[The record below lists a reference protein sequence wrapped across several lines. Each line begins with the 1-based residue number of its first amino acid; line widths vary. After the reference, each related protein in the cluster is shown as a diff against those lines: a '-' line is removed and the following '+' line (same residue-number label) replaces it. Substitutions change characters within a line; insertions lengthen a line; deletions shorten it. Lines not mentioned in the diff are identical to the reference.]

1 MIIGDIMKTYLVDY
15 INLFDK
21 VYAITINDANE
32 LNFLESYLEGEARQY
47 KIPNLDTSIIDKTRE
62 EIVEINKNNLMKAFI
77 DYLNENM
84 KNGVYKNKEELLAD
98 INRFKEFINNDY
110 RLRDYLYFQDAL
122 EQIKADNN
130 INEMLNHFEQKYAKS
145 EEIKEVQKEEAKEEA
160 KEYIETN
167 NISQATLEDGT
178 KIAVSNNENN
188 KSANIIQLNKNEEL
202 EDVIAKTKV
211 NGDYKDTHEVIQ
223 TMANQTHISAE
234 AQRPDEIDKD
244 DTLATQV
251 AYHENKYNDGDM
263 IAVVDST
270 HENNFADN
278 VVIDRKTGNI
288 SEVNTYEDGSLYLNG
303 TNQNNYSTASDSI
316 NKTNAQLNVENIEV
330 TDENNPIPEFESLE
344 SLYNNERLEEW
355 TNKVEYLY
363 EVNREKWEEYM
374 GYHEERQNE
383 LAMNKAPQKR
393 LGQDPRAAF
402 IDISIIALITSII
415 GTSSLLA
422 ILINLM

>member
-1 MIIGDIMKTYLVDY
+1 MNKTYLVDY

-32 LNFLESYLEGEARQY
+32 LNFLESYLEGDTRKY
-47 KIPNLDTSIIDKTRE
+47 KVPNLDTSIIDKTRE
-62 EIVEINKNNLMKAFI
+62 ELVEINKNNLMKAFV

-98 INRFKEFINNDY
+98 INRFKEFINSDY
-110 RLRDYLYFQDAL
+110 RLRDYLYFQEAL
-122 EQIKADNN
+122 EQVKADNN

-145 EEIKEVQKEEAKEEA
+145 EEVKEVQKEDAKEEA

-188 KSANIIQLNKNEEL
+188 KSATVIQLNKNEEL
-202 EDVIAKTKV
+202 EDVIAETKV
-211 NGDYKDTHEVIQ
+211 DGDYNNTHEVIQ

-234 AQRPDEIDKD
+234 SERPDELDKD
-244 DTLATQV
+244 DSLATQV

-263 IAVVDST
+263 IAVVNSN
-270 HENNFADN
+270 HNNNFADN

-288 SEVNTYEDGSLYLNG
+288 SEVSSYEDGSLYLNG
-303 TNQNNYSTASDSI
+303 TNQDNYSTTSDSI
-316 NKTNAQLNVENIEV
+316 NATNTQLKVENIEV
-330 TDENNPIPEFESLE
+330 SDDNNPIPEFESLE
-344 SLYNNERLEEW
+344 SLYNSDQKEEW

-363 EVNREKWEEYM
+363 EINREKWEEYM
-374 GYHEERQNE
+374 AYHEERQNE
-383 LAMNKAPQKR
+383 LAKDKAPQKK

-402 IDISIIALITSII
+402 IDISIIALTTSII
-415 GTSSLLA
+415 GTISLLA
-422 ILINLM
+422 ILIKLM